1 MIAPTSSANRLTEQ
15 EQSYLAIRQAEGRLY
30 SDAMLRHLPTIAEKT
45 HPLARE
51 WAIRA
56 VSANRL
62 QTYISE
68 QLIYYRPL
76 TLLDLGCGNGWLT
89 HQLAQL
95 PGLRVIGVD
104 INRLE
109 LSQAAN
115 VFRHQS
121 NLSFCYGDISAGLF
135 CERRFDFITIMAAI
149 QYFPNL
155 AVLLTRLRGLLNHGG
170 EIHILDSPFYNSKDA
185 QQAARHR
192 TRQHYERL
200 GYPAMAKFYHHHRW
214 SALQPYNPTVL
225 YQPRPFLAKI
235 CARLNLP
242 YVPFPWVAIRGS

>member
-1 MIAPTSSANRLTEQ
+1 MITPASYANRLTQQ

-30 SDAMLRHLPTIAEKT
+30 SDAMLRQLPTINKA
-45 HPLARE
+45 HPLAKE

-56 VSANRL
+56 VSATRL

-76 TLLDLGCGNGWLT
+76 TLLDIGCGNGWLT

-95 PGLRVIGVD
+95 HGLRVIGID

-115 VFRHQS
+115 LFQHQS

-135 CERRFDFITIMAAI
+135 CENCFDFITVMDTI

-155 AVLLTRLRGLLNHGG
+155 SNLLPRLRRLLNHGG
-170 EIHILDSPFYNSKDA
+170 EIHILDSPFYNSREA
-185 QQAARHR
+185 QQTARHR
-192 TRQHYERL
+192 TQEHYERL
-200 GYPAMAKFYHHHRW
+200 GYPAMANFYHHHRW
-214 SALQPYNPTVL
+214 SALQQYDPIVL
-225 YQPRPFLAKI
+225 YRPHPLLAKI
-235 CARLNLP
+235 YARLNLA
-242 YVPFPWVAIRGS
+242 YVPFPWVAIRG